1 MSLPSKEV
9 LLQAYNNAL
18 ITIASNGEW
27 CKSVN
32 DEEAY
37 ILKIKNNIPTAVI
50 VNRSDEFQFR
60 CIKEKSSHAKFN
72 QL

>member
-27 CKSVN
+27 CKQVN
-32 DEEAY
+32 NDEAY
-37 ILKIKNNIPTAVI
+37 ILKIKNNIVSAVI
-50 VNRSDEFQFR
+50 VNRSNLFQFR
-60 CIKEKSSHAKFN
+60 CIKEK
-72 QL
+72 